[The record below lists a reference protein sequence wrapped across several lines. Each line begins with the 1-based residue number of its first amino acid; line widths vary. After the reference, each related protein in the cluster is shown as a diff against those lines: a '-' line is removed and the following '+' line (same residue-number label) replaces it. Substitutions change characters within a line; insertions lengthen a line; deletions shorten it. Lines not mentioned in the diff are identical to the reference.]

1 MHFRSHAVEEGG
13 ELHADHTAADDHQ
26 RSRQFFGQQRLTAC
40 PILRFRQSGNGGY
53 DSFRTGAD
61 KQVGGFINSFA
72 RGDSDRSVSCPPFDF
87 GFAAHHFHA
96 VLLHLHA
103 DAGCQFLYDFIFT
116 SDDLRE
122 IESRILR
129 TYRIFGGVFDRIKH
143 FRRIKQSLCRH
154 ASFIQAHTA

>member
-1 MHFRSHAVEEGG
+1 MHFRPHAVKKRG
-13 ELHADHTAADDHQ
+13 ELHADHTATDDHQ
-26 RSRQFFGQQRLTAC
+26 RSRQFFGQQCLTAC
-40 PILRFRQSGNGGY
+40 PVLCFRQSGNGRY
-53 DSFRTGAD
+53 DGFRTGAD
-61 KQVGGFINSFA
+61 KQVGSFINNFA
-72 RGDSDRSVSCPPFDF
+72 RSDSDRSVGCPTFDF

-103 DAGCQFLYDFIFT
+103 DASCQFLYDFIFT
-116 SDDLRE
+116 GDDLRE